1 MKTATRVFLASI
13 LAAGVLA
20 VQASPA
26 GAHASMRASEPA
38 GGSALQQAPP
48 SMKITFT
55 EPPDPAL
62 SSVKVTGKTGSFEE
76 SPARLAPGDESSLI
90 VELKPLPSGSYN
102 VTWRTVSRADGHSSA
117 GSFNFGV
124 GQPPDA
130 NAAPAPDRPVF
141 SSLGAAGRWLFYLG
155 LVGLLGASSASLIV
169 FRRGSA
175 ALRSLA
181 PWSWVLAAAG
191 LMCLGASQLIDSQ
204 VGLGVF
210 LGSSSGRAL
219 LIRAIPLGL
228 AGLAL
233 YIFRSNPNRALGVC
247 GLATL
252 ATMFAHAAS
261 GHAAV
266 DPSSSLKIAAQF
278 VHMAF
283 VGLWI
288 GGLAALL
295 IGIRG
300 EPGAV
305 KSVAIKRFS
314 TLAGVAI
321 VTVAATG
328 VLRAVHEVGSWAS
341 LVNTTYG
348 RLVIAKA
355 ALIVVLGLLGALNR
369 FRHVPKRETTT
380 AGLRRTGTV
389 EVTVAIVTLAIA
401 GMLSS
406 TIPPVSSNAAA
417 AGAGPLVAEGSNFA
431 KTARARLTVT
441 PGTAGPNRFNLE
453 LEDFESGDPLDVEEA
468 ALRLKSLSQ
477 PELGESTLE
486 LEEKSGGRYEA
497 VADSLSVDG
506 RWRIE
511 VATRKGTTTLEIPL
525 EISTRAPGYREER
538 IAAEGQPTIHK
549 LTDAEERQLQVYVD
563 PERPGKSELHL
574 SMFGP
579 DGVELP
585 TDSIVVI
592 AVPPKG
598 STSSLTTRRFGPGH
612 FVSDI
617 DLVRGGY
624 LFDVVATTPDG
635 KIRFLPELKI

>member
-1 MKTATRVFLASI
+1 V
-13 LAAGVLA
+13 
-20 VQASPA
+20 
-26 GAHASMRASEPA
+26 
-38 GGSALQQAPP
+38 
-48 SMKITFT
+48 KITFT

-76 SPARLAPGDESSLI
+76 GGAQLAPGDEMSLI
-90 VELKPLPSGSYN
+90 VELKPAPPGSYN
-102 VTWRTVSRADGHSSA
+102 VTWRTVSKADGHSSA

-124 GQPPDA
+124 GQPPDESV
-130 NAAPAPDRPVF
+130 APSVDRPAF
-141 SSLGAAGRWLFYLG
+141 SLLGAAGRWLFYLG
-155 LVGLLGASSASLIV
+155 LVGLLGASSAVVIV
-169 FRRGSA
+169 FRSGSP
-175 ALRSLA
+175 ALQSLA
-181 PWSWVLAAAG
+181 RWSWVPAVAG
-191 LMCLGASQLIDSQ
+191 LMCLGASQLIDAQ
-204 VGLGVF
+204 VGIGVF
-210 LGSSSGRAL
+210 LGSSSGAAL
-219 LIRAIPLGL
+219 LIRAVPLGL

-233 YIFRSNPNRALGVC
+233 LIFRSNPNRALGVC

-252 ATMFAHAAS
+252 ATMLAHAAS

-266 DPSSSLKIAAQF
+266 APSSSLKIAAQF
-278 VHMAF
+278 VHMSS

-295 IGIRG
+295 ISIRG
-300 EPGAV
+300 EPDAV

-328 VLRAVHEVGSWAS
+328 LFRAVHEVGTWAS
-341 LVNTTYG
+341 LLNTPYG

-355 ALIVVLGLLGALNR
+355 GLIGVLGLLGALNR
-369 FRHVPKRETTT
+369 FRHVPKRDTTT

-389 EVTVAIVTLAIA
+389 EVTVAIVTLAVA

-406 TIPPVSSNAAA
+406 SIPPVSSNAAA
-417 AGAGPLVAEGSNFA
+417 AGSGPLVAEGSNFA
-431 KTARARLTVT
+431 KTARARLIVT

-453 LEDFESGDPLDVEEA
+453 LEDYESGDPLDVEEA

-477 PELGESTLE
+477 PELGDSTLE
-486 LEEKSGGRYEA
+486 LENKSEGIYEA

-525 EISTRAPGYREER
+525 EISTRATGYREER
-538 IAAEGQPTIHK
+538 IAGEGQPTIHK
-549 LTDAEERQLQVYVD
+549 LTDAQNRQLQVYVD

-574 SMFGP
+574 TLFGP

-592 AVPPKG
+592 CVPPKG

-612 FVSDI
+612 FVSDV
-617 DLVRGGY
+617 DLVEGGY
-624 LFDVVATTPDG
+624 LFDVLATTPDG
-635 KIRFLPELKI
+635 KIRFLPELTI